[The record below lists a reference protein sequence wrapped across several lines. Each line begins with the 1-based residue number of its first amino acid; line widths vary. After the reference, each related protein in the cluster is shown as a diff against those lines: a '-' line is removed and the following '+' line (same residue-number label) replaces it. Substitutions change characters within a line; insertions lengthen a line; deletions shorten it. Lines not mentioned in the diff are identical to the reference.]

1 MFGLGAG
8 ELLVLLVVA
17 LLFLGPEKLP
27 DAAKSISK
35 GIRDFRKHTR
45 ELQSTLEDDTQI
57 GDAYRD
63 LKSALRGDELRPYR
77 PKTPPGKKVGPAAEG
92 EAAAAAALADGEAG
106 ASDSATAGL
115 SPTEA
120 RLAAESAAARPPA
133 SEPVPAAP
141 GDGDGDDD
149 DGLPLV
155 RPAEGA
161 VARSS
166 VSPEPDPGPDDL
178 PPDRDEDQKAH
189 G

>member
-45 ELQSTLEDDTQI
+45 ELQDTLEEDTQI

-63 LKSALRGDELRPYR
+63 LKSALRGDELRTRRSPPAPR
-77 PKTPPGKKVGPAAEG
+77 KALDGDEAPALTPGAAEAGVPTAGAGPTTTVAG
-92 EAAAAAALADGEAG
+92 EPAAAAP
-106 ASDSATAGL
+106 
-115 SPTEA
+115 SPEP
-120 RLAAESAAARPPA
+120 AAATVDA
-133 SEPVPAAP
+133 
-141 GDGDGDDD
+141 DDE
-149 DGLPLV
+149 LPRV
-155 RPAEGA
+155 RPASGA
-161 VARSS
+161 VARTSATAPTE
-166 VSPEPDPGPDDL
+166 PEPTAPQT
-178 PPDRDEDQKAH
+178 DEDHKAH